1 MGCNHEQTD
10 RDSLQHHGVK
20 GMRWGVRRYQNKD
33 GSLTP
38 AGEKR
43 AAKLAAKETRER
55 LKDKQVARKIAIK
68 KAKQQM
74 KEDAKD
80 RENERKNATRESK
93 AKTEAERAKA
103 KNDQAE
109 EERYELPDDSSA
121 PTQGSGRGKRLLI
134 AAVAVVGTVAAV
146 YAFKKIRDKYGAQK
160 DNSSKKIEDTV
171 KDAAEKASNKAADK
185 AAKQAAKEA
194 KKATKQA
201 AKEAKK
207 TGVWELNTYNN
218 TFAKASKK
226 TAKKTGA
233 WDLNTYNNTF
243 TKASKKTTENVTKAA
258 GTVYDFGEGYKAT
271 KADKRATNAVLKQ
284 VKSTKISEEK
294 ARSGKEFVDKLLFA
308 FVNTK

>member
-93 AKTEAERAKA
+93 AKTAAERAKA

-171 KDAAEKASNKAADK
+171 KDAAEKASKKAADKAKK
-185 AAKQAAKEA
+185 AAKQAAKG
-194 KKATKQA
+194 A
-201 AKEAKK
+201 AKNVAK
-207 TGVWELNTYNN
+207 E
-218 TFAKASKK
+218 
-226 TAKKTGA
+226 
-233 WDLNTYNNTF
+233 
-243 TKASKKTTENVTKAA
+243 A
-258 GTVYDFGEGYKAT
+258 GTVYDFGKSYKPT
-271 KADKRATNAVLKQ
+271 KADKKAAKAVANTINKTNAKVAKDAKDLG
-284 VKSTKISEEK
+284 KSMKDFNSTRGKGIVTSILDNF
-294 ARSGKEFVDKLLFA
+294 RSRA
-308 FVNTK
+308 FF